1 MIHLDLGPLAA
12 DPALATV
19 WPVLPGARLVGGV
32 VRDLISGAG
41 IADLDLAT
49 PEPPDRVISR
59 LADASIR
66 CIATG
71 LSHGTVTA
79 LAGTRPIE
87 ITSLRR
93 DEQTDGRHAIVAWT
107 ADWRE
112 DARRRDFTINAMSLA
127 PDGALFDY
135 FDGHQ
140 DLRAGRVR
148 FVGDART
155 RIAEDALRILR
166 FFRFD
171 ARYRSG
177 APDAAAVAAI
187 TSSLA
192 ALAPLSAERVWSEL
206 RRILVGPRLAET
218 LALMR
223 GLGVL
228 DRLLPGGTDADRPAR
243 VPADA
248 ILRLAA
254 LIEGPAAP
262 VAAALRLSNGDAAR
276 LAALR
281 AGPGPWPGLE
291 DADLRRLLAD
301 VSADLLS
308 GRAWL
313 AQASHPQAGCAGA
326 DKEPWDTLRQRLAA
340 IAPVVFPLAG
350 RDLLAR
356 GLLPGVG
363 IGQLLDQVRAWWLA
377 GGCIAD
383 RDACLERLDQ
393 LIGRPVL
400 PPSILPPLILP
411 S

>member
-1 MIHLDLGPLAA
+1 MIRLELGPLAA
-12 DPALATV
+12 DPDLARV

-32 VRDLISGAG
+32 VRDLISGGA

-49 PEPPDRVISR
+49 PEPPETVMRR

-66 CIATG
+66 SVATG
-71 LSHGTVTA
+71 LSHGTITA

-93 DEQTDGRHAIVAWT
+93 DEQTDGRHAVVAWT
-107 ADWRE
+107 DDWRE
-112 DARRRDFTINAMSLA
+112 DAQRRDFTFNAMSLA

-135 FDGHQ
+135 FGGLE

-148 FVGDART
+148 FVGDAGA
-155 RIAEDALRILR
+155 RIAEDALRTLR

-171 ARYRSG
+171 ARYRSS
-177 APDAAAVAAI
+177 APDAAAIAAI
-187 TSSLA
+187 AASLS
-192 ALAPLSAERVWSEL
+192 ALARLSGERVWSEL
-206 RRILVGPRLAET
+206 RRILLGPRLAET

-223 GLGVL
+223 ELGVL
-228 DRLLPGGTDADRPAR
+228 DRLLPGGGDPQRPER
-243 VPADA
+243 VPADT

-262 VAAALRLSNGDAAR
+262 VAAALRLSNSDAAR
-276 LAALR
+276 LASLR
-281 AGPGPWPGLE
+281 AGPTPHPGLD

-301 VSADLLS
+301 ASADLLA

-313 AQASHPQAGCAGA
+313 AQTAAAEA
-326 DKEPWDTLRQRLAA
+326 DPGPWNFLRRRLVAA
-340 IAPVVFPLAG
+340 APVVFPLAG

-356 GLLPGVG
+356 GLTPGVG
-363 IGQLLDQVRAWWLA
+363 IGQLLDEVRGWWLE
-377 GGCIAD
+377 GGCVAD
-383 RDACLERLDQ
+383 RDACLQRLDR

-400 PPSILPPLILP
+400 ST
-411 S
+411 

>member
-1 MIHLDLGPLAA
+1 MIRLDLGPLTA
-12 DPALATV
+12 DPALAPALAMI

-32 VRDLISGAG
+32 VRDLIAGGA

-49 PEPPDRVISR
+49 PEPPDTVVRR

-66 CIATG
+66 SVATG

-79 LAGTRPIE
+79 LAGRRPIE

-107 ADWRE
+107 DDWRE
-112 DARRRDFTINAMSLA
+112 DAQRRDFTINAMSLA

-135 FDGHQ
+135 FDGLE

-148 FVGDART
+148 FVGDAGA

-177 APDAAAVAAI
+177 VPDAPAVKAIAA
-187 TSSLA
+187 SLP
-192 ALAPLSAERVWSEL
+192 ALERLSAERVWSEL

-223 GLGVL
+223 ELGVL

-262 VAAALRLSNGDAAR
+262 VAAALRLSNGDAAW
-276 LAALR
+276 LASLR
-281 AGPGPWPGLE
+281 GGPAPPPGLE

-301 VSADLLS
+301 APADLLA

-313 AQASHPQAGCAGA
+313 AQAERAEAEPL
-326 DKEPWDTLRQRLAA
+326 PWDALRQRLGAL
-340 IAPVVFPLAG
+340 APVVFPLAG

-356 GLLPGVG
+356 GLPPGVG
-363 IGQLLDQVRAWWLA
+363 IGHLLHEVRAWWLA
-377 GGCIAD
+377 GGCVAD
-383 RDACLERLDQ
+383 RDACLERLDG

-400 PPSILPPLILP
+400 PT
-411 S
+411 